1 MILFQWTN
9 MWKEN
14 KIILKKLI
22 FNKFNVKN
30 KRKKRLLL
38 ITQGNNDILGHYQ
51 IRVYKKSPAPVT
63 QRQGHV
69 WRDASVGK

>member
-1 MILFQWTN
+1 MN
-9 MWKEN
+9 KHVKRNEN
-14 KIILKKLI
+14 NIKKKSI
-22 FNKFNVKN
+22 SNKFNVKN
-30 KRKKRLLL
+30 KRKKNG
-38 ITQGNNDILGHYQ
+38 IIDCIGNNDILGHYQ